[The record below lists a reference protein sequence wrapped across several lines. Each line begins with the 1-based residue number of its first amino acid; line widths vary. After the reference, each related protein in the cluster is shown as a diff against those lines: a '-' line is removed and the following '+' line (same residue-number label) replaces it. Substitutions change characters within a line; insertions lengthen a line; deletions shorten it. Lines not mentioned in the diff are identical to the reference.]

1 MEGGEGG
8 TEERLWLDTFPV
20 KGGRLLQKL
29 YNSRQWKS
37 SGHVPWGSSVGV
49 APICFR
55 IMLLFSPPRL
65 RSLVCVAMYMI
76 P

>member
-1 MEGGEGG
+1 M
-8 TEERLWLDTFPV
+8 EERLWLDTFPV

-37 SGHVPWGSSVGV
+37 SGYVPWGGSVGV
-49 APICFR
+49 ASICFR

-65 RSLVCVAMYMI
+65 RSLVCVAM
-76 P
+76 